1 MTKQQKLGT
10 FRAVLTA
17 LGASLATWGISD
29 GNQWAPVTGAI
40 LAVIS
45 ATWGV
50 LHHRDPAT
58 PSTIRW
64 SLVRKAASAIGAALV
79 TYGFLNPERVAGL
92 EMLIAS
98 FGPLLALWFSK
109 IDNSPGDDDD
119 DDGFGEPDPPRRGD
133 VGLWL
138 IFLAL
143 TSFLLMPGCTVTVAP
158 DGSVSATVDDAPA
171 AVRVVEILTE
181 K

>member
-64 SLVRKAASAIGAALV
+64 SLVRKAANAIGAALV
-79 TYGFLNPERVAGL
+79 TYGFLNPERVVGL
-92 EMLIAS
+92 EILIAS
-98 FGPLLALWFSK
+98 FGPLLALWFSQ
-109 IDNSPGDDDD
+109 IDNSSDDDD
-119 DDGFGEPDPPRRGD
+119 EEADDPPRRGD

-138 IFLAL
+138 IFLAA
-143 TSFLLMPGCTVTVAP
+143 SCLLLPGCTVTVNP
-158 DGSVSATVDDAPA
+158 DGGVSATIDDAPA
-171 AVRVVEILTE
+171 AVRVVEIIAD